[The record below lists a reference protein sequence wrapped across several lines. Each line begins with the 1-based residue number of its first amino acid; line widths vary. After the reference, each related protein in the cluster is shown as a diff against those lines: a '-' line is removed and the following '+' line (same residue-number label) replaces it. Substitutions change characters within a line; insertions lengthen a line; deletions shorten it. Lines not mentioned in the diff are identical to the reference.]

1 MIHDQLRLTLI
12 GGSTLLIEWRGLR
25 LLTDPTF
32 DDAGSVF
39 EHGPVVLRKTAR
51 PAADMRTVEP
61 IHAVLPSHDQHED
74 NLERERKGC
83 GYVIRSAD
91 WSAPNRAASL

>member
-1 MIHDQLRLTLI
+1 MTHDQLRLTLI

-51 PAADMRTVEP
+51 PQRTS
-61 IHAVLPSHDQHED
+61 ARSSPSTQ
-74 NLERERKGC
+74 C
-83 GYVIRSAD
+83 C
-91 WSAPNRAASL
+91 